1 MQDRTP
7 RLDLPWL
14 MPAQAQKHVTV
25 NEALARL
32 DMLVQASVL
41 SRSLADQPPAPA
53 EGEGYLLPDAPQGEV
68 WSSQSEGVLMVFHE
82 GVWTAVEPWAGLA
95 VYVADEAVN
104 LVHDG
109 AQWTALSDQIRTL
122 GELEALGVGTQADAV
137 NRVAIKS
144 TGVLMSADDA
154 GPGDMRLTLNKSDA
168 SRTASL
174 VFQSNWSGR
183 AEFGLAGEEAFS
195 IKVSDDGS
203 SWLEALKVSHADGVV
218 RAVGAGGALRSAEL
232 ERQSHAG
239 KRDCAGRGGRTLLG
253 RRLSLCLRGGQSV
266 AAHSAGGVVSG
277 RAASA

>member
-68 WSSQSEGVLMVFHE
+68 WSSHSEGVLMVFHE
-82 GVWTAVEPWAGLA
+82 GVWTAVQPWAGLA

-195 IKVSDDGS
+195 IKVSEDGS
-203 SWLEALKVSHADGVV
+203 SWLEALKVSQADGVV
-218 RAVGAGGALRSAEL
+218 RLSGLAVLS
-232 ERQSHAG
+232 
-239 KRDCAGRGGRTLLG
+239 D
-253 RRLSLCLRGGQSV
+253 RLSLSASHTPASATAPGEAGALCWDAAYLYVCV
-266 AAHSAGGVVSG
+266 AANQWR
-277 RAASA
+277 RAALAAW

>member
-41 SRSLADQPPAPA
+41 SRTITHQPPAPA
-53 EGEGYLLPDAPQGEV
+53 EGEGYLLPDAPQGEM

-82 GVWTAVEPWAGLA
+82 GVWTVIEPWAGLA
-95 VYVADEAVN
+95 VYVADEAVS

-109 AQWTALSDQIRTL
+109 AQWKTVSDQVRTL
-122 GELEALGVGTQADAV
+122 GELEVLGVGTQADTV
-137 NRVAIKS
+137 NRLAIKS

-168 SRTASL
+168 SRTTSL

-203 SWLEALKVSHADGVV
+203 DWLEALKVSRADGVV
-218 RAVGAGGALRSAEL
+218 NLSGLAVHSDRISLSA
-232 ERQSHAG
+232 SHTPANATAPG
-239 KRDCAGRGGRTLLG
+239 ETGEICWDMAYLYVC
-253 RRLSLCLRGGQSV
+253 V
-266 AAHSAGGVVSG
+266 AHNQWR
-277 RAASA
+277 RAALAAW

>member
-41 SRSLADQPPAPA
+41 SRTLTDQPETPS

-82 GVWTAVEPWAGLA
+82 GVWTAVEPWAGLT
-95 VYVADEAVN
+95 VFVADEAVS

-109 AQWTALSDQIRTL
+109 AEWTALTDQVRAL
-122 GELEALGVGTQADAV
+122 GALEALGVGTQADAV

-168 SRTASL
+168 ARTASL

-203 SWLEALKVSHADGVV
+203 SWLEALKVSQADGVV
-218 RAVGAGGALRSAEL
+218 RLSGLAVLS
-232 ERQSHAG
+232 
-239 KRDCAGRGGRTLLG
+239 D
-253 RRLSLCLRGGQSV
+253 RLSLSASHTPASAAAPGEAGAICWDGAHIYICV
-266 AAHSAGGVVSG
+266 AANQWR
-277 RAASA
+277 RAALAAW

>member
-1 MQDRTP
+1 MQERTP

-32 DMLVQASVL
+32 DVVVQASVL
-41 SRSLADQPPAPA
+41 SRTRSDQPETPP
-53 EGEGYLLPDAPQGEV
+53 EGEGYLLPAAPQGTD
-68 WSSQSEGVLMVFHE
+68 WSLQSEGVLMVFHE
-82 GVWTAVEPWAGLA
+82 GVWTAVEPWAGLT
-95 VYVADEAVN
+95 VFVADEAAS

-109 AQWTALSDQIRTL
+109 AQWTALSDQVRTL
-122 GELEALGVGTQADAV
+122 EAIEALGVGTQADAV

-168 SRTASL
+168 ARTASL

-195 IKVSDDGS
+195 IKVSDDGG
-203 SWLEALKVSHADGVV
+203 SWLEALKVSSSDGVV
-218 RAVGAGGALRSAEL
+218 RLSGLRVLS
-232 ERQSHAG
+232 
-239 KRDCAGRGGRTLLG
+239 D
-253 RRLSLCLRGGQSV
+253 RLSLSASHTPASAAAAGEPGAVCWDGDYLYVCV
-266 AAHSAGGVVSG
+266 AANQWKRSAL
-277 RAASA
+277 SAW